1 MVVPEAEALE
11 IPADE
16 GLPPAR
22 VPPRIR
28 RRLLRG
34 AGEGGSGS
42 GKASTAKE
50 IEAKLREADLRR
62 QQFHEALSSKARRT
76 FRNAQSQKELPPGQ
90 RLEAKLVA
98 SEQKRSWRAYI
109 TSTKTIVA
117 LAKAFEAL
125 GINQHSVVSM
135 PFEELAHCIESPT
148 VLHTTKA
155 FLDWLESCFYLSESS
170 SSSKPEN
177 IDHLIEHLESPQK
190 TAGNSGTS
198 KLPRYSPKVVLCAYM
213 ILGHLK
219 YILSEEGECEE
230 QLRNSA
236 ARFVKEF
243 EQLVKTVLDG
253 PDDAC
258 ISSHSMLDVGS
269 PESSN
274 YQESLST
281 VADGK
286 KFRSQL
292 IAFDKAWCAYHYH
305 FVTWKGKDAKSLEE
319 DLITTACKL
328 QLSMMQTCKMTAEGQ
343 PNNLN
348 GDFDPVQK
356 QVIEDQKLLRETI
369 RHVGGEAGIERMES
383 ALSETRSNFFGA
395 KEIGRSVT
403 TMASSAVTSSCLSK
417 SQENSNLDDEKM
429 SHVVKSLSRV
439 PSSPSQSSKG
449 VEAMSTTLSSAMTEK
464 MPTANEQMVN
474 EILHDIHG
482 SLTDDSDKVDSFEGE
497 FKAKI
502 KETVEKAYWDVVADS
517 LRGDMPDYCHLVNLV
532 KEVRGTLQEL
542 APTGWKDEIN
552 NNINLEILSQ
562 VLESGPQDRQYLGQI
577 LQYCLGMLR
586 KLSSHA
592 KEDEMK
598 KNHDKLL
605 RELIKDPE
613 SNYRDPDSF
622 IISVIK
628 GLRFTMEEL
637 KALKAEVS
645 RTRIRLLEPIIKGSG
660 GVEYLQKAFA
670 DRYGSP
676 SDAVASIPSTARW
689 FSSLKDV
696 VEEEWN
702 EHVSSVSVLTATNH
716 VQPLVTTLRTG
727 RGVPDQIQYV
737 RPAAD
742 GVGLPECTGE
752 GLGMVLRIGLLH
764 LIGSMEGLT
773 GQSVPETF
781 KLNWLKLRSVQS
793 NFQQMIVIATSMLV
807 LQQVLLSENPQ
818 ISPSELENAT
828 KELFNILTKLLHNFS
843 DVGTEHIIEVMMHSS
858 TTTCTSS
865 DEVMEAR
872 KQILNQVTLGGSG
885 AKGRKLGDAALRRA
899 SGR

>member
-198 KLPRYSPKVVLCAYM
+198 KLPRYSPK
-213 ILGHLK
+213 
-219 YILSEEGECEE
+219 
-230 QLRNSA
+230 
-236 ARFVKEF
+236 
-243 EQLVKTVLDG
+243 
-253 PDDAC
+253 
-258 ISSHSMLDVGS
+258 
-269 PESSN
+269 
-274 YQESLST
+274 ESLST

-865 DEVMEAR
+865 DEVMVAR
-872 KQILNQVTLGGSG
+872 KQILTRVFLKSLQTDDTVFEKVSRSVYCALRAVTLGGSG
-885 AKGRKLGDAALRRA
+885 AKGRKLGDAALRRIGA
-899 SGR
+899 IKLTDQVVKAGEVMIKAAMISEQVHGPWYKQLL